1 MLASCGED
9 SLPTETEPP
18 LTTTVYHGITLV
30 SLPGGTF
37 QMGDTTGESDEKPIH
52 TVTLSAFE
60 MGAYE
65 ITNAQYAAYLN
76 EALAAGEIAV
86 VSGYVKGVTGDYSGR
101 DFINLSGYDY
111 SFGPEDSCWV
121 RYNGIEFIVR
131 AGKESWP
138 VVYVNWSGAKAF
150 AGFYGLDL
158 PTEAQW
164 EYANRAGKQYKWGT
178 DDGTFSLAKGNVNAN
193 GLPVDVGSYA
203 PNPFKLY
210 DLVGNVMEWCK
221 DLYSSDYYR
230 ISQRNN
236 PAGPDSNKTTEGRVV
251 RGSSWFGNDFWSRSA
266 VRWGIHGDGTMHA
279 DLGFRVVRN

>member
-9 SLPTETEPP
+9 SLPTETEPS
-18 LTTTVYHGITLV
+18 LTTTVHHGITLV

-37 QMGDTTGESDEKPIH
+37 QMGDTTGNSDEKPIH

-76 EALAAGEIAV
+76 EALAAGEIEV
-86 VSGYVKGVTGDYSGR
+86 VNGLVKGKSGDYTGHAY
-101 DFINLSGYDY
+101 INLAGYCY
-111 SFGPEDSCWV
+111 SAGPEDSCWV
-121 RYNGIEFIVR
+121 RCTGTEFIVR
-131 AGKESWP
+131 AGKENWP

-164 EYANRAGKQYKWGT
+164 EYASRAGRQYEWGT

-193 GLPVDVGSYA
+193 GHPVAVGSYA

-210 DLVGNVMEWCK
+210 DLVGNVCEWCL

-230 ISQRNN
+230 VSPRQD
-236 PAGPDSNKTTEGRVV
+236 PQGPSTNKTTEGRVI
-251 RGSSWFGNDFWSRSA
+251 RGSCWWGNDFSSRSA
-266 VRWGIHGDGTMHA
+266 VRWGRNGDGDMWETV
-279 DLGFRVVRN
+279 GFRVVRN